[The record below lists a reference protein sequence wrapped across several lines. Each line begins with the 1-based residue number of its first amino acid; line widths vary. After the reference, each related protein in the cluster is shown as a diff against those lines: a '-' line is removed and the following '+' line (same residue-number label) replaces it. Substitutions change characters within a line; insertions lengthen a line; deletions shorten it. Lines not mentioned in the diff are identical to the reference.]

1 MHKLRHNYWQKEKN
15 FVTLRFENKHNQ
27 MKRVLIALMMA
38 LPIAA
43 IAQDNT
49 WERTETT
56 ASSNPDAK
64 YLEGAVPEVDG
75 RVVFQTTIQAPGKT
89 ARQIYDLL
97 HQDMLTMT
105 KEANQL
111 EQTRLTV
118 EDADNYQVV
127 GNFQEWLVFKNK
139 PLNLDRTRLLYNL
152 IADCRDGEATVKL
165 TRIVYIYDEERDM
178 TTYRAE
184 EWITDRYGLNKK
196 KTKLARVSGKF
207 RRKTIDRKDY
217 IFNRF
222 TQLLQK

>member
-27 MKRVLIALMMA
+27 MKRILIALMMA

-56 ASSNPDAK
+56 ASANPDAK
-64 YLEGAVPEVDG
+64 YLEGAVPVVDG

-89 ARQIYDLL
+89 AQQIYDLL

-118 EDADNYQVV
+118 EDADNHQVV